1 MAKVTAGASSKQ
13 EELPAAVAGGR
24 VGSLRFWR
32 TPTARRYLF
41 GYTLLAQPQA
51 VRRLEADRRLDP
63 EELAQLFPQT
73 LGADLRL
80 PPSTDFG
87 RTLNQRPAGEWKDV
101 GGGRR
106 FWQWP
111 REER

>member
-41 GYTLLAQPQA
+41 GYTLLAPA
-51 VRRLEADRRLDP
+51 VLYVLLLVGLPFLFSLYLAMSDATVGDPVARFVGLDNFKAALESP
-63 EELAQLFPQT
+63 TFYVE
-73 LGADLRL
+73 
-80 PPSTDFG
+80 
-87 RTLNQRPAGEWKDV
+87 
-101 GGGRR
+101 
-106 FWQWP
+106 
-111 REER
+111 